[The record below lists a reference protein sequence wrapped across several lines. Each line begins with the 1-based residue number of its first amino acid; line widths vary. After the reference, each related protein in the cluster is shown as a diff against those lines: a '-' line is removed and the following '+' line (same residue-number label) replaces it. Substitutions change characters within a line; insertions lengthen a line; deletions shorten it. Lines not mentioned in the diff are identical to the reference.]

1 MNMPAILVGGLAAVG
16 YLAAAAVFEVA
27 ALPAAAQ
34 EIQTAEDQKQ
44 LEAWRKLSDEESLV
58 AGARNVAALGF
69 AVHNYAAD
77 HEGKLPPIA
86 VPNAVLPFEKRL
98 SGLVLLLPYI
108 GQRPDYIS
116 DEDWPRHRQLYGVD
130 QTTIEQARQLAGKI
144 DLTKAWDAAENLEA
158 ARTVLSVFLAPKSG
172 PMRDKNGFAVSHF
185 AFVRGFHGA
194 DNGAYTEDGVAVSDI
209 VDGTSQTIGIG
220 QIRHDLGPWTAAGS
234 STSRSMYTPA
244 DETLRPRFG
253 GSFRQGFLVNFVDAA
268 PYFLVTETIPEDDLR
283 ELTTRDNRQVSPDGY
298 RYRPL
303 DDEDRQRLMD
313 YLKAN

>member
-1 MNMPAILVGGLAAVG
+1 LVRGLAAFG
-16 YLAAAAVFEVA
+16 YLAAAAVLDIA
-27 ALPAAAQ
+27 GLPAAAQ

-44 LEAWRKLSDEESLV
+44 IEAWRKLSDEDALV
-58 AGARNVAALGF
+58 VGARNVAALGF

-86 VPNAVLPFEKRL
+86 APNAELPFEKRL

-116 DEDWPRHRQLYGVD
+116 DEDWPRHRKLYGLD
-130 QTTIEQARQLAGKI
+130 QATIEQARQLADKI
-144 DLTKAWDAAENLEA
+144 DLKKAWDSPENLEA
-158 ARTVLSVFLAPKSG
+158 ARTVFPVFLVPKSG
-172 PMRDKNGFAVSHF
+172 PMRDKNGFGVSHF
-185 AFVRGFHGA
+185 AFVRGFHGV

-220 QIRHDLGPWTAAGS
+220 QINSALGPWIAAGS
-234 STSRSMYTPA
+234 STSRSMYMPA
-244 DETLRPRFG
+244 DETPEPRFG

-268 PYFLVTETIPEDDLR
+268 PYFLATETIREDDLR
-283 ELTTRDNRQVSPDGY
+283 ELTTRDNRRVAPNGH

-303 DDEDRQRLMD
+303 DDEDRLRLMEN
-313 YLKAN
+313 LRAN